1 MLWLLCSRLFIFA
14 LVIASC
20 DVAVAPPPPPPPAAA
35 WTACREAIA
44 AVELGSGIPPGLLL
58 AVALIEAGRAVPGSN
73 RAEPWPWSYNADGN
87 GHEPS
92 TQAEAIAEV
101 SALLAQGI
109 RSIDIGCMQ
118 INLKYHPAAFAN
130 LKDGFSPIENVRYAT
145 RFLLDLRAAAGSWA
159 EAVAR
164 YHSGDPARGA
174 AYQRRI
180 MLARLGHGLDKDGII
195 RLPPGAGA
203 GLCAPGLVPVL
214 VLRGTRPRMMCRR

>member
-1 MLWLLCSRLFIFA
+1 MLWLLCSRLFIFT

-20 DVAVAPPPPPPPAAA
+20 DVAVAQPPLPAAA

-44 AVELGSGIPPGLLL
+44 AVEPGSGVPSGLLL
-58 AVALIEAGRAVPGSN
+58 AVALIETGRSVPGSN
-73 RAEPWPWSYNADGN
+73 RAEPWPWSYNADGDSR
-87 GHEPS
+87 EAS
-92 TQAEAIAEV
+92 TRSEATAEV

-118 INLKYHPAAFAN
+118 INLKYHPRAFAN
-130 LKDGFSPIENVRYAT
+130 LEDGFSPIENVRYAAS
-145 RFLLDLRAAAGSWA
+145 FLLDLRAVAGSWA

-180 MLARLGHGLDKDGII
+180 MLARLGHGLGRDGII
-195 RLPPGAGA
+195 RLPSGAGA
-203 GLCAPGLVPVL
+203 GLCAPGLAPVL
-214 VLRGTRPRMMCRR
+214 VVRGTRPRMMCRR